1 MENRRKIIC
10 ITGASAG
17 IGYACA
23 EVFAREGY
31 DLLLCARRL
40 ERVKELAARLRAA
53 HGVDIHVFALDVCD
67 RAAVAGAFGSLPDR
81 WARIDVLVNNAGL
94 SQGLDPVQAGDIDDW
109 ERMID
114 TNVKG
119 LLYVS
124 RAVTPGMVARQS
136 GHIIN
141 IGSIAGKEVYPNGN
155 VYCATK
161 HAVDALSQGMRID
174 LLPAGIRVT
183 SVNPGMVETE
193 FSEVRFK
200 GDKARAKAVYENL
213 TPLSAMD
220 VAEAVWFAASRPPH
234 VTINDMLIMPTA
246 QASAT
251 QAVRK
256 TGEQGNP

>member
-1 MENRRKIIC
+1 MSKIAC

-31 DLLLCARRL
+31 DLLLSARRL
-40 ERVKELAARLRAA
+40 ERVQILAKRLTESY
-53 HGVDIHVFALDVCD
+53 GVKTHVFQLDVRD
-67 RAAVAGAFGSLPDR
+67 REAVADAFGSLPEG
-81 WARIDVLVNNAGL
+81 WELIDVLVNNAGL
-94 SQGLDPVQAGDIDDW
+94 SQGLDPIQTGDIDDW

-124 RAVTPGMVARQS
+124 RAVSPGMVERKS

-161 HAVDALSQGMRID
+161 HAVDALTQGMRID

-183 SVNPGMVETE
+183 SINPGMVETE

-200 GDKARAKAVYENL
+200 GDTERAKAVYNNL
-213 TPLSAMD
+213 TALAAVD

-234 VTINDMLIMPTA
+234 VTINDLLIMPTA

-251 QAVRK
+251 QVVRREPDDK
-256 TGEQGNP
+256 

>member
-1 MENRRKIIC
+1 MANTSKLTC

-31 DLLLCARRL
+31 DLLLCARRVG
-40 ERVKELAARLRAA
+40 RVEELAARLREA
-53 HGVDIHVFALDVCD
+53 HGVNIHVFALDVSD
-67 RAAVAGAFGSLPDR
+67 RGAVADAFASLPEN
-81 WARIDVLVNNAGL
+81 WKRIDVLVNNAGL
-94 SQGLDPVQAGDIDDW
+94 SQGLDPVQSGDIDDW

-124 RAVTPGMVARQS
+124 RAVSPAMVARQS

-141 IGSIAGKEVYPNGN
+141 IGSIASKEVYPNGN

-161 HAVDALSQGMRID
+161 HAVDALTQGMRID

-183 SVNPGMVETE
+183 AVNPGMVETE

-200 GDKARAKAVYENL
+200 GDAARAKAVYHDL

-220 VAEAVWFAASRPPH
+220 VAEAVWFAASRPAH

-251 QAVRK
+251 QVVRHEK
-256 TGEQGNP
+256 I